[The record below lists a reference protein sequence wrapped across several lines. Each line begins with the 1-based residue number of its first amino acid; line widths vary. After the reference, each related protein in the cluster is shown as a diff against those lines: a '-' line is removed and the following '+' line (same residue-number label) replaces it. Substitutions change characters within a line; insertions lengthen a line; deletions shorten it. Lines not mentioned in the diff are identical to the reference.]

1 VNILGHCLLSGDD
14 PHLLIGNF
22 IADGL
27 PRSKWSKLPASIQKG
42 VRLHHFIDT
51 FTDSHPKTEELI
63 ASLRPSQGKYAS
75 VVSDLLIDHVLARD
89 WNRYASIPL
98 PDFVDRV
105 HTELAEATAHMTEGR
120 KRMFS
125 FMRQQN
131 WLLSYAE
138 AEGIQMALKGMH
150 RRSSFPNR
158 MDEAY
163 ADYVTNKAHWDP
175 LAGDFLQDVIS
186 AAAQKRAQ

>member
-1 VNILGHCLLSGDD
+1 MNILGHCLLSGDD
-14 PHLLIGNF
+14 PNLLIGNF

-51 FTDSHPKTEELI
+51 FTDSHTKTQELI
-63 ASLRPSQGKYAS
+63 ASLRPSQGKYAP
-75 VVSDLLIDHVLARD
+75 VVGDLLIDHVLARD
-89 WNRYASIPL
+89 WERYASIPL
-98 PDFVDRV
+98 PDFVNRM
-105 HTELAEATAHMTEGR
+105 HTELERATAHMTDGR

-131 WLLSYAE
+131 WLLSYAK

-158 MDEAY
+158 MDKAY
-163 ADYVTNKAHWDP
+163 ADYLMCQGHWDR
-175 LAGDFLQDVIS
+175 LISDFLQDVIS
-186 AAAQKRAQ
+186 AAAQKRDH

>member
-1 VNILGHCLLSGDD
+1 MNILGHCLLSGDN

-63 ASLRPSQGKYAS
+63 ASLRPSQGKYAP

-89 WNRYASIPL
+89 WDRYASIPL

-105 HTELAEATAHMTEGR
+105 HTELAEGKAHMTEDESEC
-120 KRMFS
+120 F
-125 FMRQQN
+125 
-131 WLLSYAE
+131 LYAPTE
-138 AEGIQMALKGMH
+138 LAAQLCGSGGDPNGLKGH
-150 RRSSFPNR
+150 APKEFLSEPN
-158 MDEAY
+158 
-163 ADYVTNKAHWDP
+163 
-175 LAGDFLQDVIS
+175 G
-186 AAAQKRAQ
+186 